1 MELII
6 YFGFYLLVSALFIIY
21 SILDAPVC
29 DENGNKIE
37 NSKLEKMK
45 RYNNLDIF
53 KGRTKEW
60 DSEKGKFRQYRSTQ
74 GKNPKQIE
82 DSGKII
88 VYAYIGIL
96 IILIGYGVIN
106 SIYGLFQ

>member
-1 MELII
+1 MK
-6 YFGFYLLVSALFIIY
+6 
-21 SILDAPVC
+21 SIFEA
-29 DENGNKIE
+29 
-37 NSKLEKMK
+37 
-45 RYNNLDIF
+45 
-53 KGRTKEW
+53 RTKEW